1 MQAEARAG
9 LARRPEGPQLTTRNE
24 QAASSKVEKVAVG
37 YKKPPVHHRFKKGCS
52 GNPNGRPR
60 KQAAEPT
67 PDSQKSVED
76 VLLEEAARLVSI
88 REGDKIVKLSTIQ
101 AVVRGLA
108 VAAIKGDRRA
118 QLAFRELTEA
128 VEEKKQARNLGF
140 FKSALE
146 YKDNWQA
153 ELRRCEALEIA
164 APNRLP
170 HPDDIKLDVNT
181 CEVRFVGPMD
191 ETQKA
196 GWEEMQTLKRDILKR
211 IPVEMRLARRHP
223 ERRQELENDNLAGRQ
238 LVDVIDFCCPDEA
251 TRRAPSYKQ
260 DRSNP
265 PNISELIKYAPPR
278 LRATLTS
285 IYPTALVQK
294 LK

>member
-1 MQAEARAG
+1 MQAEARA
-9 LARRPEGPQLTTRNE
+9 AFTRPAEGPQLATGNE
-24 QAASSKVEKVAVG
+24 QAASNKVEKVAVG
-37 YKKPPVHHRFKKGCS
+37 YKNPPVHHRFKKGCS

-60 KQAAEPT
+60 KQATEPM

-140 FKSALE
+140 FKSALD

-153 ELRRCEALEIA
+153 ELRRCEALGIA

-211 IPVEMRLARRHP
+211 MPVEMRLARRYP
-223 ERRQELENDNLAGRQ
+223 ERRQDLENDNLAGRQ

-285 IYPTALVQK
+285 IYPTALVRK
-294 LK
+294 IK